1 MLPGYE
7 VLDHTTDVELKV
19 HARTWAEL
27 LSEAGHALSARLW
40 AGIRTAERN
49 PGTWHQVQL
58 RAPDRAGLLVAWL
71 NELLFE
77 AQAGWW
83 VPVEFIVDEASNRHL
98 RARVRCV
105 TVDDPPPPIHAA
117 QPYGVHVMPAAGGG
131 LEATVVL
138 DI

>member
-7 VLDHTTDVELKV
+7 VLDHKTDVEFKI

-40 AGIRTAERN
+40 AGITTAAHG
-49 PGTWHQVQL
+49 PGTWHHVQL
-58 RAPDRAGLLVAWL
+58 RAPDRAALLVRWL

-83 VPVEFIVDEASNRHL
+83 VPVEFVIEQASDRHL
-98 RARVRCV
+98 LARVRCI
-105 TVDDPPPPIHAA
+105 TVDDPPPPFHAA
-117 QPYGVHVMPAAGGG
+117 KPYGVQIVPAGGGG

-138 DI
+138 EL